1 MRELVGPPKKK
12 KKANKIESLCV
23 WFRGQGLGLEGPLK
37 PPWAR
42 ATVLIQE
49 EILYRC

>member
-1 MRELVGPPKKK
+1 MRELVGPLRKK
-12 KKANKIESLCV
+12 KKANKMESLYV

-49 EILYRC
+49 EIPHRC